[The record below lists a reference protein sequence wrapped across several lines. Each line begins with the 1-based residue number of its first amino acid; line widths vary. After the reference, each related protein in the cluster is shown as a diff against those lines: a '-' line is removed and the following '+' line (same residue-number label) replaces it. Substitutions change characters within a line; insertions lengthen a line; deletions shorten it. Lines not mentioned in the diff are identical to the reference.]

1 MEQNFKMS
9 KWRWKLVTR
18 LINDIRNSL
27 DNKCYFA
34 ALSLA
39 LALPDICGVAKLGE
53 NSSVAKRYIT

>member
-39 LALPDICGVAKLGE
+39 LALPDICGVAKLG
-53 NSSVAKRYIT
+53 